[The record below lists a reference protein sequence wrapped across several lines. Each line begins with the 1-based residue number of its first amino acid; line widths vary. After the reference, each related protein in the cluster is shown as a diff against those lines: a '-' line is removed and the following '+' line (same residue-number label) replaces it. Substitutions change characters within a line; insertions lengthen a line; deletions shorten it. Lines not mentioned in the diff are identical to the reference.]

1 MGIKYKEN
9 FLYASDKYL
18 FTSTTIL
25 DLSAVKNEI
34 TQFPS
39 ECVCTDR

>member
-1 MGIKYKEN
+1 MGIKYKEI

-18 FTSTTIL
+18 FTTIIAL

-34 TQFPS
+34 TQCPS

>member
-1 MGIKYKEN
+1 MGIKYKEI

-18 FTSTTIL
+18 FTTIIL

-39 ECVCTDR
+39 ECVY

>member
-1 MGIKYKEN
+1 MGIKYKEI

-18 FTSTTIL
+18 FTTTIL